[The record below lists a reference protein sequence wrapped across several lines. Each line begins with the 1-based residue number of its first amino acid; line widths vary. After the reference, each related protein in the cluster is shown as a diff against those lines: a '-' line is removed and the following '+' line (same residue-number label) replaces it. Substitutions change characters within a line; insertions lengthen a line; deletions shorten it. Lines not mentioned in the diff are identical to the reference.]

1 MGLLS
6 LLIDQPVLFILLSVP
21 LLYSIV
27 LHELAH
33 GWVAARMGDPTAQQS
48 GRLSLNPLKHL
59 DPVGTLLLFVFGFG
73 WAKPVP
79 VDPRNFRE
87 PRKGFILVSAAGI
100 VVNVLLA
107 FLALL
112 ALRLSSPSPSD
123 ALTAFLYV
131 LAQVNLTLAALNL
144 IPIPPLD
151 GSKILM
157 GLVSGRILQGLLH
170 LERYGFIILIGLL
183 YFDVLDP
190 VIRIF
195 RLAIWSFINL
205 LLP

>member
-6 LLIDQPVLFILLSVP
+6 LLIEQPLIFVLLSVP

-33 GWVAARMGDPTAQQS
+33 GWVANRMGDPTALRL
-48 GRLSLNPLKHL
+48 GRLSLNPLKHI

-79 VDPRNFRE
+79 IDVRNFRE

-100 VVNVLLA
+100 VANTILA
-107 FLALL
+107 FFALL
-112 ALRLSSPSPSD
+112 ALRLISDGSSDS
-123 ALTAFLYV
+123 LTVFLFF
-131 LAQVNLTLAALNL
+131 LAQVNLTLAAFNL

-157 GLVSGRILQGLLH
+157 GMVSGPVLKLLLQV
-170 LERYGFIILIGLL
+170 ERYGFVLLIVLL

-190 VIRIF
+190 VIRLF
-195 RLAIWSFINL
+195 RWGIWSLINA

>member
-1 MGLLS
+1 MGLIS
-6 LLIDQPVLFILLSVP
+6 LLLEQPLLFVLLSVP

-33 GWVAARMGDPTAQQS
+33 GWVAARMGDPTAQRL
-48 GRLSLNPLKHL
+48 GRLTLNPLKHL
-59 DPVGTLLLFVFGFG
+59 DPIGTLLLFVFGFG

-79 VDPRNFRE
+79 VDVRNFRE

-100 VVNVLLA
+100 VVNTMLA

-112 ALRLSSPSPSD
+112 VLRLAAPQSS
-123 ALTAFLYV
+123 ALTAFLYI
-131 LAQVNLTLAALNL
+131 LAQVNLTLAAFNL

-157 GLVSGRILQGLLH
+157 GFLSGRLLHLMLH

-190 VIRIF
+190 VIKAF
-195 RLAIWSFINL
+195 RWGVWSFINL

>member
-6 LLIDQPVLFILLSVP
+6 LLLEQPLLFVLLSVP

-33 GWVAARMGDPTAQQS
+33 GWVAARMGDPTAQRL
-48 GRLSLNPLKHL
+48 GRLTLNPLKHL
-59 DPVGTLLLFVFGFG
+59 DPIGTLLLFVFGFG

-79 VDPRNFRE
+79 VDVRNFRE
-87 PRKGFILVSAAGI
+87 PRKGFVLVSAAGI
-100 VVNVLLA
+100 VVNTILA

-112 ALRLSSPSPSD
+112 VLRLAAPQWD
-123 ALTAFLYV
+123 ALTAFLYI
-131 LAQVNLTLAALNL
+131 LAQVNLTLAAFNL

-157 GLVSGRILQGLLH
+157 GFLSGRLLQLMLH

-190 VIRIF
+190 VIKAF
-195 RLAIWSFINL
+195 RWGVWSFINL

>member
-6 LLIDQPVLFILLSVP
+6 LLFEQPLLFLLLSVP

-33 GWVAARMGDPTAQQS
+33 GWVAARMGDPTAQRL
-48 GRLSLNPLKHL
+48 GRLTLNPLKHL

-79 VDPRNFRE
+79 VDVRNFRE
-87 PRKGFILVSAAGI
+87 PRKGFVLVSAAGI
-100 VVNVLLA
+100 VVNTILA

-112 ALRLSSPSPSD
+112 VLRLAAPQWD
-123 ALTAFLYV
+123 ALTAFLYI
-131 LAQVNLTLAALNL
+131 LAQVNLTLAAFNL

-157 GLVSGRILQGLLH
+157 GFLSGRLLQLMLH
-170 LERYGFIILIGLL
+170 LERYGFILLIGLL

-190 VIRIF
+190 VIKAF
-195 RLAIWSFINL
+195 RWGVWSFINL

>member
-6 LLIDQPVLFILLSVP
+6 LLIDQPFLFVLLSVP

-33 GWVAARMGDPTAQQS
+33 GWMAARMGDPTAQQL

-79 VDPRNFRE
+79 VDVRNFRE
-87 PRKGFILVSAAGI
+87 PRKGFVLVSAAGI
-100 VVNVLLA
+100 VVNVILA

-112 ALRLSSPSPSD
+112 ALRLSSASPAD
-123 ALTAFLYV
+123 ALTAFLYI
-131 LAQVNLTLAALNL
+131 LAQVNLTLAAFNL

-157 GLVSGRILQGLLH
+157 GLVSGRILQWLLQ

-190 VIRIF
+190 VIRVF
-195 RLAIWSFINL
+195 RLGIWSFINL